1 MIDGEAGYL
10 PHTTV
15 DRYDRAVPACWD
27 TACLPCTQFDKI
39 ALENYD
45 WIMEELKILIQNPE
59 AK

>member
-1 MIDGEAGYL
+1 MRDGEAGYL
-10 PHTTV
+10 PYTTV
-15 DRYDRAVPACWD
+15 RWD